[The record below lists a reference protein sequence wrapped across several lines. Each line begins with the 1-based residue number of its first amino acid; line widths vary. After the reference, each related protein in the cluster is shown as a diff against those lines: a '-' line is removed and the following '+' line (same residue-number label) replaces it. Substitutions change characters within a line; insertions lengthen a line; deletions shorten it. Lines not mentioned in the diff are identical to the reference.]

1 MNLEERINEEI
12 KLAAKAGNKLRL
24 ETIRSIRAAIL
35 EFLKSGENMEL
46 TKEVEDKILMNAAKR
61 RRDAIEMY
69 EKGERFELAAKEH
82 QELEIINE
90 FLPKQ
95 MTEEEVTAEVSRIVE
110 ETGATD
116 MKDLGKV
123 MGLAMSQLKGK
134 ADGKLVQQIVK
145 NILGSK

>member
-46 TKEVEDKILMNAAKR
+46 TKEIEDKILMNAAKR

-69 EKGERFELAAKEH
+69 EKGERFELAAKEE
-82 QELEIINE
+82 QELAIINE

-95 MTEEEVTAEVSRIVE
+95 MTEEEVTAEVQKIVAD
-110 ETGATD
+110 TGAVD

>member
-1 MNLEERINEEI
+1 MSLELRINEEI
-12 KLAAKAGNKLRL
+12 KSAAKAGDKLRL

-46 TKEVEDKILMNAAKR
+46 TKEIEDKILLNAAKK

-69 EKGERFELAAKEH
+69 DKAGRFELSAKEH

-90 FLPKQ
+90 FLPRQ
-95 MTEEEVTAEVSRIVE
+95 MTEDEVTAEVSRMVA

-123 MGLAMSQLKGK
+123 MGLAMAQLKGK

-145 NILGSK
+145 NILTK

>member
-12 KLAAKAGNKLRL
+12 KSAAKAGNKLRL

-46 TKEVEDKILMNAAKR
+46 TKEIEDKILLNAAKK

-69 EKGERFELAAKEH
+69 EKAGRFELSAKEH

-95 MTEEEVTAEVSRIVE
+95 MTEEEVTAEVSRMVT

-123 MGLAMSQLKGK
+123 MGLAMAQLKGK

-145 NILGSK
+145 NILSSK

>member
-12 KLAAKAGNKLRL
+12 KMAAKAGNKLRL

-35 EFLKSGENMEL
+35 EFLKSGQNMEL
-46 TKEVEDKILMNAAKR
+46 TKEIEDKILLNAAKK

-69 EKGERFELAAKEH
+69 DKAERFELSAKEE

-95 MTEEEVTAEVSRIVE
+95 LSEEEIASEISRIIE
-110 ETGATD
+110 ETGSSD
-116 MKDLGKV
+116 MKDLGRV
-123 MGLAMSQLKGK
+123 MGLAMNQLKGK

-145 NILGSK
+145 NKLGSN